1 MSDKGVI
8 FDMDGV
14 LVNSYHA
21 HYESWRILGRHHGR
35 EIAEQAFAATF
46 GQTSREIIRGYWGDT
61 VSGEQVAQFDHE
73 KEALYRD
80 ILKKHFPEMP
90 GVCDLLT
97 KLHEAGFSLAIGSSG
112 PPENVQVV
120 REGLRTGGL
129 FQASV
134 NGMDV
139 KHGKPEPDIFLA
151 AAGKLNLPPN
161 RCAVVE
167 DAPVGVEAA
176 RRAGMTVVA
185 ITGTATRE
193 KLAAADLVIDNFSE
207 LSPETIEQI
216 IEKRC

>member
-21 HYESWRILGRHHGR
+21 HYESWRILGRRHGR

-61 VSGEQVAQFDHE
+61 IGDEQVAQFDQE
-73 KEALYRD
+73 KEALYRE
-80 ILKKHFPEMP
+80 ILQKHFPEMP
-90 GVCDLLT
+90 GASDLLT
-97 KLHEAGFSLAIGSSG
+97 RLHEAGFALAIGSSG
-112 PPENVQVV
+112 PPENVQTV
-120 REGLRTGGL
+120 RQYLQAGDL

-139 KHGKPEPDIFLA
+139 KHGKPQPDIFLA
-151 AAGKLNLPPN
+151 AARKLNLLPN

-176 RRAGMTVVA
+176 RRAGMAVVA
-185 ITGTATRE
+185 ITGTAPRE
-193 KLAAADLVIDNFSE
+193 KLAAADLVIDGFTQ
-207 LSPETIEQI
+207 LSPETIDQL
-216 IEKRC
+216 IENKR

>member
-1 MSDKGVI
+1 MSNKGVI

-35 EIAEQAFAATF
+35 EIDEQAFAATF

-61 VSGEQVAQFDHE
+61 VGDAQVAQFDQE

-80 ILKKHFPEMP
+80 ILRKHFPEMP
-90 GVCDLLT
+90 GVNDFLT
-97 KLHEAGFSLAIGSSG
+97 SLHEAGFALAIGSSG

-120 REGLRTGGL
+120 RQCLRAGAL

-139 KHGKPEPDIFLA
+139 RHGKPEPDIFLTA
-151 AAGKLNLPPN
+151 ARRLNLPPN

-185 ITGTATRE
+185 ITGTASRE
-193 KLAAADLVIDNFSE
+193 KLSAADLVIDDFTE
-207 LSPETIEQI
+207 LSAQIIEQI
-216 IEKRC
+216 IENKC

>member
-1 MSDKGVI
+1 MSNKGVI

-21 HYESWRILGRHHGR
+21 HYESWRILGRHHNQ
-35 EIAEQAFAATF
+35 EITEQAFAATF
-46 GQTSREIIRGYWGDT
+46 GQTSREIIRGCWGNTISD
-61 VSGEQVAQFDHE
+61 EQVAQFDQE

-80 ILKKHFPEMP
+80 ILRKHFPEMP
-90 GVCDLLT
+90 GVNDLLT
-97 KLHEAGFSLAIGSSG
+97 SLHDAGFSLAIGSSG

-120 REGLRTGGL
+120 RQCLRVGGL

-151 AAGKLNLPPN
+151 AARKLNLPPN

-176 RRAGMTVVA
+176 RRAGMAVVA
-185 ITGTATRE
+185 ITGTVSRE
-193 KLAAADLVIDNFSE
+193 QLSAADLVIDDFAG
-207 LSPETIEQI
+207 LSPQMIDRI
-216 IEKRC
+216 IDKA

>member
-14 LVNSYHA
+14 LVNSYQA

-35 EIAEQAFAATF
+35 EITEQAFAATF
-46 GQTSREIIRGYWGDT
+46 GQTSREIIRGYWGD
-61 VSGEQVAQFDHE
+61 SIGEEQVAQFDQQ

-80 ILKKHFPEMP
+80 ILRKHFPEMP
-90 GVCDLLT
+90 GVSDLLRR
-97 KLHEAGFSLAIGSSG
+97 LHEAGFALAIGSSG

-120 REGLRTGGL
+120 RQYLGAGDL

-139 KHGKPEPDIFLA
+139 THGKPQPDIFLA
-151 AAGKLNLPPN
+151 AAHKLNLPPD

-176 RRAGMTVVA
+176 RRAGMAVVA
-185 ITGTATRE
+185 ITGTAPRE
-193 KLAAADLVIDNFSE
+193 KLSAADLVIDDFTR
-207 LSPETIEQI
+207 LSPEMIEQI
-216 IEKRC
+216 IEKKC